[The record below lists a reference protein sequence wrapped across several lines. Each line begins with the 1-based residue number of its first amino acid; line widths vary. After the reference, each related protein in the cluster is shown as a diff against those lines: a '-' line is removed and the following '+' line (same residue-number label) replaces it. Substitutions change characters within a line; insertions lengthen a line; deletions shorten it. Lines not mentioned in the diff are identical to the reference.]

1 MKGFILSTSCVRDED
16 LIVKILTKNE
26 VLTLY
31 RFYGARHSYINVG
44 YLIDFTVEES
54 AKTTI
59 KRLRNVIQL
68 PFDFLFDVNRMIVYK
83 QFVNLLNNHLFDVTR
98 VDKFY
103 FELLQNITQNISK
116 RDAKRFLIESYVKL
130 LEKEGRLHKDNIC
143 FLCERKIENDIAL
156 ARVFLPAHEKC
167 VLGKGFSKEKIALL
181 FNEKKS
187 LLFSDS
193 EIEKLWQIMNLGL

>member
-1 MKGFILSTSCVRDED
+1 MKGFILSTVLVRDED

-44 YLIDFTVEES
+44 YLIDFTIEES
-54 AKTTI
+54 AKATI
-59 KRLRNVIQL
+59 KRLRNVVQL
-68 PFDFLFDVNRMIVYK
+68 PFDFLFDVNKMIFYK
-83 QFVNLLNNHLFDVTR
+83 QFVNLLNNHLFDVTKI
-98 VDKFY
+98 DKFY
-103 FELLQNITQNISK
+103 FELLEEITKQISK
-116 RDAKRFLIESYVKL
+116 RDIKRFLIESYVKL

-143 FLCERKIENDIAL
+143 FLCERKIENNIAL
-156 ARVFLPAHEKC
+156 ARAFLPAHEKC
-167 VLGKGFSKEKIALL
+167 VLGEGFSKEKIELL

-193 EIEKLWQIMNLGL
+193 EIEKLWQIMTLGL

>member
-1 MKGFILSTSCVRDED
+1 MKGFILSTSYVRDED
-16 LIVKILTKNE
+16 LIVRILTKNE

-54 AKTTI
+54 VKTTI

-68 PFDFLFDVNRMIVYK
+68 PFDFLFDINRMLFYK
-83 QFVNLLNNHLFDVTR
+83 QFVNLLNNHLFDVTKI
-98 VDKFY
+98 DKFY
-103 FELLQNITQNISK
+103 FELLGEITKQISK

-143 FLCERKIENDIAL
+143 FLCERKIENNIAF
-156 ARVFLPAHEKC
+156 ARAFLPAHEKC
-167 VLGKGFSKEKIALL
+167 VLGKGFNKEKIALL

>member
-1 MKGFILSTSCVRDED
+1 MKGFILSTSGVRDED
-16 LIVKILTKNE
+16 LIVKILTENE
-26 VLTLY
+26 ILTLY
-31 RFYGARHSYINVG
+31 RFYGARHSYVNIG
-44 YLIDFTVEES
+44 YLIDFTIEES

-68 PFDFLFDVNRMIVYK
+68 PFDFLFDINRMLFYK
-83 QFVNLLNNHLFDVTR
+83 QFVNLLNNHLFDVTKI
-98 VDKFY
+98 DKFY
-103 FELLQNITQNISK
+103 FELLGEITKQISK

-143 FLCERKIENDIAL
+143 FLCERKIENNIAF
-156 ARVFLPAHEKC
+156 ARAFLPAHEKC
-167 VLGKGFSKEKIALL
+167 VLANGFSKEKIALL

>member
-1 MKGFILSTSCVRDED
+1 MKGFILSTSSVRDED
-16 LIVKILTKNE
+16 LIVKILTENE

-31 RFYGARHSYINVG
+31 RFYGTRHSYINVG
-44 YLIDFTVEES
+44 YLIDFIVEES

-68 PFDFLFDVNRMIVYK
+68 PFDFLFDINKMIVYK
-83 QFVNLLNNHLFDVTR
+83 QFINLLNKHLLDVTK
-98 VDKFY
+98 VDEFY
-103 FELLQNITQNISK
+103 FNLLQNITQNISK

-143 FLCERKIENDIAL
+143 FLCEKKIEDNIAL
-156 ARVFLPAHEKC
+156 ARAFLPAHEKC
-167 VLGKGFSKEKIALL
+167 VLSDGFSKEKTGLL
-181 FNEKKS
+181 FNEKKT
-187 LLFSDS
+187 LLFSDK

>member
-1 MKGFILSTSCVRDED
+1 MKGFILSTLLVREED
-16 LIVKILTKNE
+16 LIVRILTENE

-44 YLIDFTVEES
+44 YLIDFTIEES

-59 KRLRNVIQL
+59 KRLRNVVQL
-68 PFDFLFDVNRMIVYK
+68 PFDFLFDVNKMIFYK
-83 QFVNLLNNHLFDVTR
+83 QFVNLLNNHLFDVTKI
-98 VDKFY
+98 DKFY

-116 RDAKRFLIESYVKL
+116 REPKRLLIESYVKL

-156 ARVFLPAHEKC
+156 ARAFLPAHEKC
-167 VLGKGFSKEKIALL
+167 VLSSGFSKEKIELL

>member
-1 MKGFILSTSCVRDED
+1 MQGFILNTVKVRDED
-16 LIVKILTKNE
+16 LIVKVLTKKE

-44 YLIDFTVEES
+44 YLIDFIVEKS
-54 AKTTI
+54 AKSTV
-59 KRLRNVIQL
+59 KRLRNVMQL
-68 PFDFLFDVNRMIVYK
+68 PFDFFSDVNRMIIYK
-83 QFVNLLNNHLFDVTR
+83 QFINLLNTHLFDVTKI
-98 VDKFY
+98 DEFY
-103 FELLQNITQNISK
+103 FDLLQNITQNISK

-143 FLCERKIENDIAL
+143 FLCERKIENNIAL
-156 ARVFLPAHEKC
+156 ARAFLPAHEKC
-167 VLGKGFSKEKIALL
+167 VLANGFSKEKIELL

-193 EIEKLWQIMNLGL
+193 EIEKLWQIMTLGL

>member
-1 MKGFILSTSCVRDED
+1 MRGFVLNTIKVRDED
-16 LIVKILTKNE
+16 LIVRILTKEE

-31 RFYGARHSYINVG
+31 RFYGARHSYINIG
-44 YLIDFTVEES
+44 YLIDFVVEES
-54 AKTTI
+54 PKATI
-59 KRLRNVIQL
+59 KRLRNVTQL
-68 PFDFLFDVNRMIVYK
+68 PFSFLFDVEKMINFK
-83 QFVNLLNNHLFDVTR
+83 NFISLLNNHLSDVTKI
-98 VDKFY
+98 DSFY
-103 FELLQNITQNISK
+103 FDLLQNITQNLSN

-143 FLCERKIENDIAL
+143 FLCERKIGDNIAL
-156 ARVFLPAHEKC
+156 ARAFLPAHEKC
-167 VLGKGFSKEKIALL
+167 VLSDGFSKEKIELL